1 MSALAKN
8 DSGNLPALQMTENEL
23 ISVLQTSLY
32 PGAQLGSIKMVIDY
46 CRASQLDPMQKPVHI
61 VPMSVKVAGTRDK
74 YEWRDVIMP
83 GIGLYRTQAARSNAY
98 GGITEPEFGPEVER
112 EVGGVMV
119 AYPQWCKVTVK
130 RRLPDGTLAEF
141 TAVERW
147 LENYATAGRDS
158 RAPNS
163 MWKKRPYGQLAKCAQ
178 AQALRMA
185 FPEIGAMPTAEE
197 MEGKQWDDG
206 QTIDATDPT
215 YRIPTPKTKTTKASD
230 TATTVEVK
238 QPAPAPQEAADEAKP
253 VNAGQL
259 KWVQQKCGSLGLEV
273 DAVLTELN
281 IESLDTLTPEQFAAV
296 KTHLMAQ

>member
-1 MSALAKN
+1 MNALTKN
-8 DSGNLPALQMTENEL
+8 ETGSLPALQMTEAEL
-23 ISVLQTSLY
+23 ISVLQSSLY
-32 PGAQLGSIKMVIDY
+32 PGAQLPSIKMVIDY

-83 GIGLYRTQAARSNAY
+83 GIGLYRTQAARSHAY
-98 GGITEPEFGPEVER
+98 GGITEPEFGPEVEK
-112 EVGGVMV
+112 EVGGVTV

-130 RRLPDGTLAEF
+130 RRLPDGMLAEF

-197 MEGKQWDDG
+197 MEGKQWDES

-215 YRIPTPKTKTTKASD
+215 YRIPTPTTKPKAKS
-230 TATTVEVK
+230 TEGATTVEPK
-238 QPAPAPQEAADEAKP
+238 QTTQEPAAEAKP

-259 KWVQQKCGSLGLEV
+259 KWVQQKCGSLGLDV
-273 DAVLTELN
+273 DAVLAELS
-281 IESLDTLTPEQFAAV
+281 IESLDTLTPEQFVTV